1 MARTLSKGAAVR
13 QEATEATIAAIGQK
27 AMYSG
32 GTVAFFGGVS
42 ANSIAAI
49 GGLIV
54 GIIGLIVTI
63 YYKRRADQRAE
74 RLFQR
79 RMRGGDVEDEET

>member
-13 QEATEATIAAIGQK
+13 QEATEATIAAFGQK

-63 YYKRRADQRAE
+63 YYKRRADARAE
-74 RLFQR
+74 RLLAKR
-79 RMRGGDVEDEET
+79 LRSEDIEDVEA